1 MIITAKKWKAH
12 TFRTVMEAYENGT
25 IDNASLAFMLLVT
38 HDSYGPAHWADQLL
52 NVARIYDLDDSIVRN
67 FVKFKR
73 GISDI
78 AATAPASAEVGV
90 AA

>member
-1 MIITAKKWKAH
+1 
-12 TFRTVMEAYENGT
+12 MEAYENGT
-25 IDNASLAFMLLVT
+25 IDNASLAFMLMVS
-38 HDSYGPAHWADQLL
+38 HDSHEPARWAEQLI
-52 NVARIYDLDDSIVRN
+52 NVARVFDLDDSIVRN